1 MLTESAEPLTPKN
14 LPREAR
20 EGISRVWLQILK
32 EKHPGTSWVLTNDQ
46 QEPEQKQQPHA
57 DAPVRAAA

>member
-32 EKHPGTSWVLTNDQ
+32 EKHPGTGWVLTNDR
-46 QEPEQKQQPHA
+46 QEPEQKQQPST
-57 DAPVRAAA
+57 DEDVFVAA